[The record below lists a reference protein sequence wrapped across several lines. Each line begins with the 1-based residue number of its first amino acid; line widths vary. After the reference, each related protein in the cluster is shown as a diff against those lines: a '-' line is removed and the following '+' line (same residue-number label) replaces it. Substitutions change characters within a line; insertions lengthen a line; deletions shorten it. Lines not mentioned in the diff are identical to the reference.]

1 MTQPQ
6 PTPAA
11 GAKGPV
17 GEPRNPVTVILL
29 TIFTC
34 GIYGLI
40 WLYKTFEELKQHNG
54 EGLGGVAGMLLSLV
68 IVGDFLLMME
78 IQTMYEAD
86 GRESPVNAVWG
97 LLLVFIF
104 PVGQYFAQVA
114 LNDYWV
120 SKGAAPLPA

>member
-11 GAKGPV
+11 RAKGPV
-17 GEPRNPVTVILL
+17 GQPRNPVSVILL

-34 GIYGLI
+34 GIYGLV
-40 WLYKTFEELKQHNG
+40 WLYKTFEELKQHND
-54 EGLGGVAGMLLSLV
+54 EGLGGLAGMLLCLV
-68 IVGDFLLMME
+68 VVGDFLLMTE
-78 IQTMYEAD
+78 IQKTYEDD

-97 LLLVFIF
+97 LLLWLIF

-114 LNDYWV
+114 LNDYWI
-120 SKGAAPLPA
+120 SKGAAPLPS